1 VAELTRQVPSQV
13 IADALRKEGVSVL
26 LKGWVPAWWRMF
38 PTTTLTFMFLEQL
51 KRIYAVKPV
60 Q

>member
-1 VAELTRQVPSQV
+1 V